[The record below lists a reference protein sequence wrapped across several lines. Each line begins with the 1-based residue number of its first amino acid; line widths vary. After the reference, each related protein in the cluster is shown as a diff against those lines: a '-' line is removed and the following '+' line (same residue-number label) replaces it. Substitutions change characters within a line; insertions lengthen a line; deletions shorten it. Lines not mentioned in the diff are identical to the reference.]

1 MCIRLYL
8 YNCHI
13 FELGLNSKMNI
24 KSMRWGI
31 LLYAICTLMLIAVVH
46 QKLKAGVRAH
56 ITHPTTAAAEN
67 QSSLTSWS
75 RSIEYLDTGI
85 AQEQNSSGHGGPA
98 VV

>member
-1 MCIRLYL
+1 
-8 YNCHI
+8 
-13 FELGLNSKMNI
+13 
-24 KSMRWGI
+24 MRWVL

-56 ITHPTTAAAEN
+56 ITHPTTTAAEN

-85 AQEQNSSGHGGPA
+85 AQLLQKTKMLLQKTNVLA
-98 VV
+98 CC

>member
-1 MCIRLYL
+1 
-8 YNCHI
+8 
-13 FELGLNSKMNI
+13 
-24 KSMRWGI
+24 MRWVI

-56 ITHPTTAAAEN
+56 VTHPTTTATEN